1 MAPRLT
7 TAAMAFLGAA
17 AIAAISTAAATDS
30 TCIAATIAGHN
41 GWMIPGL
48 LSAAGLACLILA
60 LGFASPHPIIPALAV
75 FGAAWLVA
83 IPGSGGLRPLTA
95 VAGGWLLAVGELAY
109 WSLDLE
115 LAGKNHRAVYIR
127 RGATIAALVGASM
140 ALAIVPELSLSP
152 TSATGVELT
161 ALGLLAAAAMVA
173 VAAVLAWRL
182 RPPADA
188 PRGRGPAELG

>member
-7 TAAMAFLGAA
+7 TAAMALLGAA
-17 AIAAISTAAATDS
+17 AITAIATAAATDPS
-30 TCIAATIAGHN
+30 CIAATVAGPN

-48 LSAAGLACLILA
+48 MSAAGLACLVLA
-60 LGFASPHPIIPALAV
+60 LRFASPHPIAPALAL

-109 WSLDLE
+109 WSLDLK
-115 LAGKNHRAVYIR
+115 LAGKNERAVYVR
-127 RGATIAALVGASM
+127 RGAAVATLVGAST

-152 TSATGVELT
+152 TPATGVELT

-173 VAAVLAWRL
+173 LAATLAWRL
-182 RPPADA
+182 RPPSEA
-188 PRGRGPAELG
+188 PGSRPAGLD

>member
-7 TAAMAFLGAA
+7 TTALALLGAA
-17 AIAAISTAAATDS
+17 AFAAISTASATDPS
-30 TCIAATIAGHN
+30 CIAATIADRN

-48 LSAAGLACLILA
+48 LSATGLACLVLA
-60 LGFASPHPIIPALAV
+60 LRFATPRLIVPALAV
-75 FGAAWLVA
+75 SGAAWLLG

-109 WSLDLE
+109 WSLDLK
-115 LAGKNHRAVYIR
+115 LAGKNERAVYLR
-127 RGATIAALVGASM
+127 RGATVATLVGAST

-152 TSATGVELT
+152 TPATGVELT

-173 VAAVLAWRL
+173 LAAALAWRL
-182 RPPADA
+182 RPPAEA
-188 PRGRGPAELG
+188 PGSGPAGLD